1 MPQVKV
7 TVLMT
12 LYNKAPFV
20 AEAARSVLEGSFTDL
35 ELLVVDDA
43 STDGGPEVVLA
54 LNDPRVRLVRNER
67 NSGRAAS
74 ANRGYDEARG
84 EYVAVLDADD
94 VQHPERL
101 RLQVAFMD
109 AHPEVGICGSG
120 ARYFGARSG
129 ESFWPA
135 TDAECRGRLL
145 FTDPVLYGSCMM
157 RRSVME
163 AHGLRSNA
171 NWTLPAEDYLF
182 TITWSAHAHYANLP
196 QVLVDY
202 RIGEQNQ
209 RHGRDPV
216 ADRAAVCR
224 EVFRYFGIALSEEEL
239 DVHLL
244 LHQLVRCPVDAALA
258 RRLAQW
264 EQELIDRAEACGRFP
279 MDVFRAEVR
288 RRCLKAF
295 HLMADRDLGAAL
307 AHLRQFGIPS
317 VSALKYLA
325 GVTLKRWTHPQ
336 RGPQR

>member
-94 VQHPERL
+94 VQHPDRL
-101 RLQVAFMD
+101 LLQVAFMD
-109 AHPEVGICGSG
+109 AHPEVGICGTG

-135 TDAECRGRLL
+135 TQCGVARTARPL
-145 FTDPVLYGSCMM
+145 
-157 RRSVME
+157 RSVIGVE
-163 AHGLRSNA
+163 PS
-171 NWTLPAEDYLF
+171 
-182 TITWSAHAHYANLP
+182 P
-196 QVLVDY
+196 QW
-202 RIGEQNQ
+202 G
-209 RHGRDPV
+209 
-216 ADRAAVCR
+216 
-224 EVFRYFGIALSEEEL
+224 
-239 DVHLL
+239 
-244 LHQLVRCPVDAALA
+244 
-258 RRLAQW
+258 
-264 EQELIDRAEACGRFP
+264 
-279 MDVFRAEVR
+279 
-288 RRCLKAF
+288 
-295 HLMADRDLGAAL
+295 RDLGDAVPLFIAGACNHCEMGRLMSKVVPRPTSDSTVIVPPCSATRLCTIARPSPVPFPAAL
-307 AHLRQFGIPS
+307 VVNNCLKISPRILGSIPCPS
-317 VSALKYLA
+317 SS
-325 GVTLKRWTHPQ
+325 TH
-336 RGPQR
+336 R